1 MQLTVMVRGRFIN
14 EYIRGGRSL
23 SVNDSGV
30 TKVKE
35 KVANETQRKQKKG
48 KNKNKKLL
56 WKKLYSRMT
65 NKAKNWFFC

>member
-56 WKKLYSRMT
+56 
-65 NKAKNWFFC
+65 